1 MQPISLCL
9 RLNRSISMVVLLIG
23 LLSLPASQVSAAP
36 PHQGD
41 KAPASFYQVSLDSL
55 RSKQICIGQQIMIH
69 GEFGPGVPL
78 ALLVPSTN
86 ASTVP
91 LAPLEQ
97 MDIISLTTDLGVVS
111 PEKIPPG
118 TDSGTFSGFFTA
130 NKAGTATITATLW
143 VKAGQTQKSDATA
156 HVSIKVTDTCQYLY
170 KLYGEGN
177 YVYTTNNIFENFKI
191 FLQSKGLLTAPDSNN
206 PLKMEKRNALIRQ
219 DITYIDFLPGQCSS
233 WDANAGGGFG
243 FLDATTDPT
252 LDGFGIDLKLGPP
265 QDFSIAVETRAVCDG
280 KPIAVGQQPGTLSS
294 SNDPWIE
301 QEFPADGG
309 TFKIKIDFFE
319 KSIKYALISGA
330 SQASYTASLTLQR
343 VEQP

>member
-1 MQPISLCL
+1 MQPILLRLCL
-9 RLNRSISMVVLLIG
+9 IRSVCTAILLTG

-41 KAPASFYQVSLDSL
+41 KAPATLYQVSLDPL

-69 GEFGPGVPL
+69 GEFGPGVSLAPL
-78 ALLVPSTN
+78 IPSTKG
-86 ASTVP
+86 ATVP
-91 LAPLEQ
+91 LAPLVQ
-97 MDIISLTTDLGVVS
+97 MDFISLTTDLGAVS

-118 TDSGTFSGFFTA
+118 TDSGTFSGFYIA

-143 VKAGQTQKSDATA
+143 THFGHTQKSDATA

-177 YVYTTNNIFENFKI
+177 YVYTRNDIFENFKI

-206 PLKMEKRNALIRQ
+206 PLKMEKRHAFIRQ

-280 KPIAVGQQPGTLSS
+280 KQIAVGEPATLSS

-319 KSIKYALISGA
+319 KSMKYALSSGA

-343 VEQP
+343 IEQP